1 MSGVDVVE
9 DFDVEEED
17 SEAEDEE
24 AWFIGRS
31 LGLEVEGEDE
41 VSLMK
46 ALRRINR
53 RQKQR
58 LEGSK
63 QKRKDGINKY

>member
-1 MSGVDVVE
+1 MSAVEAAE
-9 DFDVEEED
+9 DFDVEEQD
-17 SEAEDEE
+17 SEAEAEE
-24 AWFIGRS
+24 AWFMGRS
-31 LGLEVEGEDE
+31 LGLEVEAEDE

-63 QKRKDGINKY
+63 QKKKDGISKH